1 MSGWPS
7 QKMENWMESALIS
20 KEGTESEN
28 KCSTYS
34 EVMRG

>member
-1 MSGWPS
+1 MD
-7 QKMENWMESALIS
+7 NWMESALIS

-34 EVMRG
+34 EEVMRG